1 MTCSDH
7 YGTMGFSPKTMSPRK
22 NKFNN
27 EDLIIKHDQR
37 PRRIQSGGDPDGSLS
52 CHRCGRS
59 TISR

>member
-1 MTCSDH
+1 MTCSDRSDH
-7 YGTMGFSPKTMSPRK
+7 YGFLPQNNVSRGT
-22 NKFNN
+22 KFNN

-37 PRRIQSGGDPDGSLS
+37 PRRIQSGGDPDGSPS